1 MTDAHETHAGD
12 DALSAYLDAELASA
26 ERRRVAD
33 HLAACPRCAARL
45 ADFAA
50 LSADFARL
58 PRESLGCDLAGVVA
72 GRLAAAAP
80 PRQRTPAPGWRGL
93 LPLGL
98 GAAAS
103 VALGIAMGAVLF
115 GGGGAALPRVT
126 AMSVFDAIPPGGL
139 CLGLDACYARNIDK
153 SGAIK

>member
-1 MTDAHETHAGD
+1 MTDAHKDHITD
-12 DALSAYLDAELASA
+12 SDLSAHLDAELDATA
-26 ERRRVAD
+26 RRRVD
-33 HLAACPRCAARL
+33 SHLAICPRCAARL

-80 PRQRTPAPGWRGL
+80 RQRTPAPGWRGL
-93 LPLGL
+93 LPLGF

-103 VALGIAMGAVLF
+103 VVLGIAMGAALF
-115 GGGGAALPRVT
+115 GGGAALPRMA
-126 AMSVFDAIPPGGL
+126 AMSVFDPIPPGGL
-139 CLGLDACYARNIDK
+139 CPGLDACYARGADK
-153 SGAIK
+153 TGAFIK

>member
-1 MTDAHETHAGD
+1 MNAAHEAHITD
-12 DALSAYLDAELASA
+12 NDLSAHLDAELDAA
-26 ERRRVAD
+26 AQRRVEG
-33 HLAACPRCAARL
+33 HLAACPHCAARL

-72 GRLAAAAP
+72 GRLATAVPAR
-80 PRQRTPAPGWRGL
+80 PRAPAPGWRGL

-103 VALGIAMGAVLF
+103 VALGIAMGAALL
-115 GGGGAALPRVT
+115 GGGAALPRMT
-126 AMSVFDAIPPGGL
+126 AMSVFDPIPPGGL
-139 CLGLDACYARNIDK
+139 CLDACYARGADK
-153 SGAIK
+153 TGAFIK

>member
-1 MTDAHETHAGD
+1 MTDAHETHASD
-12 DALSAYLDAELASA
+12 DDLSAYLDAALASA
-26 ERRRVAD
+26 ERRRVAE

-58 PRESLGCDLAGVVA
+58 PQESLGCDLAGVIA
-72 GRLAAAAP
+72 GRLPAAVP
-80 PRQRTPAPGWRGL
+80 PRPRPLAPGWRGL

-103 VALGIAMGAVLF
+103 VALGIAMGAALF
-115 GGGGAALPRVT
+115 GGGAALPRMA
-126 AMSVFDAIPPGGL
+126 AMSVFDPIPPGGL
-139 CLGLDACYARNIDK
+139 CPGLHACYARGADK
-153 SGAIK
+153 TGAFK

>member
-1 MTDAHETHAGD
+1 MTDPHEIHVSD
-12 DALSAYLDAELASA
+12 EQLSAYLDTELASA
-26 ERRRVAD
+26 EHRRIMD
-33 HLAACPRCAARL
+33 HLAACPRCTARL
-45 ADFAA
+45 ADFAI

-80 PRQRTPAPGWRGL
+80 PRPRATAPDWRGL

-115 GGGGAALPRVT
+115 GGGAALPRVA
-126 AMSVFDAIPPGGL
+126 AMSVFDPIPPGGL
-139 CLGLDACYARNIDK
+139 CPGLNACYARGADK
-153 SGAIK
+153 TGAIQ

>member
-1 MTDAHETHAGD
+1 MTDPHETHATD
-12 DALSAYLDAELASA
+12 VDLSAYLDAELDSA
-26 ERRRVAD
+26 AHHSVAA

-58 PRESLGCDLAGVVA
+58 PQQSLGCDLAGVIA

-80 PRQRTPAPGWRGL
+80 PPRRAPARGWRGL
-93 LPLGL
+93 LPLGV

-103 VALGIAMGAVLF
+103 VALGVAMGAALF
-115 GGGGAALPRVT
+115 GGGAALPRVT
-126 AMSVFDAIPPGGL
+126 AMSVFDPIPPGGL
-139 CLGLDACYARNIDK
+139 CPGLDSCYAWSPDK
-153 SGAIK
+153 TGAIK

>member
-1 MTDAHETHAGD
+1 MTDPHETHATD
-12 DALSAYLDAELASA
+12 DDLSAYLDAELAA
-26 ERRRVAD
+26 ATRCRVEN
-33 HLAACPRCAARL
+33 HLAACPRCTARL

-58 PRESLGCDLAGVVA
+58 PRESLGCDLAGVID
-72 GRLAAAAP
+72 GRLAEEAR
-80 PRQRTPAPGWRGL
+80 PRPRVHVSGWRGL

-115 GGGGAALPRVT
+115 GGGAALPRMA
-126 AMSVFDAIPPGGL
+126 AMSVFDPIPPGGL
-139 CLGLDACYARNIDK
+139 CPGLDACYAR
-153 SGAIK
+153 GAAKTGAFK